1 MRGSTINR
9 FSLKGIMKGF
19 NSSSGDQLPSIT
31 SPSFPQ
37 EVESSIK
44 SISNISPE
52 LFWKAPKDLSTLTQL
67 LEPTL
72 IPP

>member
-9 FSLKGIMKGF
+9 FSLKGIMKDF
-19 NSSSGDQLPSIT
+19 NSSSGDQLPLIT
-31 SPSFPQ
+31 FPLFLQ

-52 LFWKAPKDLSTLTQL
+52 LFWKAQKASCILIQSLG
-67 LEPTL
+67 L
-72 IPP
+72 IPIPP